1 VARRPAAIITGA
13 TGGIGKAV
21 ARRLAA
27 LDYSMLLVGR
37 DAARLSEVVGDLA
50 GARCG
55 QVAGFVG
62 DVADDATAEGY
73 TAACLDR
80 YGAIDAF
87 LQSAAYEGEFGP
99 VQDTSAQDFD
109 RLLAVNLR
117 GTFLGLR
124 RVVPVMQRA
133 GRGRIVN
140 ISSQAGVR
148 GVPGCAAYAASKHG
162 VIGLSQSVAL
172 EVAGDGI
179 SVNVV
184 CPGPT
189 DTGMIARV
197 EVAVSAAGLDPAS
210 IVQGIPTG
218 RYGRPDEVASS
229 VAWLLTEC
237 PAHMTGTVVAVDG
250 GMTAA

>member
-1 VARRPAAIITGA
+1 
-13 TGGIGKAV
+13 
-21 ARRLAA
+21 
-27 LDYSMLLVGR
+27 MLLVGR
-37 DAARLSEVVGDLA
+37 DAARLSEAIGELVDSG
-50 GARCG
+50 CS
-55 QVAGFVG
+55 QVSGFVG
-62 DVADDATAEGY
+62 DVSDVATAKGF

-87 LQSAAYEGEFGP
+87 LNSAAYEGALGP
-99 VQDTSAQDFD
+99 VQDVSLEDFD
-109 RLLAVNLR
+109 RLVAVNLR

-124 RVVPVMQRA
+124 QVIPVMKQA
-133 GRGRIVN
+133 GQGRIVN
-140 ISSQAGVR
+140 VSSQAGIR

-172 EVAGDGI
+172 EVAGEGI

-197 EVAVSAAGLDPAS
+197 EVALSAAGGDPAS
-210 IVQGIPTG
+210 IAQGIPAG

-229 VAWLLTEC
+229 IVWLLADC
-237 PAHMTGTVVAVDG
+237 PSHMTGTVVAVDG